1 MNLPNVISLGRLLS
15 TPVVIWL
22 ILTDAVVW
30 AFWAFSMAAMS
41 DAIDGFI
48 AKRFDS
54 ATILGAYL
62 DALADKALLASVYV
76 VLGAVGQLPLWLVLI
91 VVFRDLLI
99 VGGALLLWLLTRSF
113 RIKPLM
119 VSKVNTVA
127 QIILAMMVLGRLGFG
142 VTVEGA
148 EIIQIYVVAAA
159 ALVSGASYM
168 VGWMRIIGQ
177 AEIKQ

>member
-1 MNLPNVISLGRLLS
+1 
-15 TPVVIWL
+15 
-22 ILTDAVVW
+22 
-30 AFWAFSMAAMS
+30 MAAMS

-76 VLGAVGQLPLWLVLI
+76 VLGAVGQLPLWLVLL

>member
-1 MNLPNVISLGRLLS
+1 VNLPNVISLGRLLS

-76 VLGAVGQLPLWLVLI
+76 VLGAVGQLPLWLVLL

-168 VGWMRIIGQ
+168 MGWMRIIGQ

>member
-62 DALADKALLASVYV
+62 GALADKALLASGSV
-76 VLGAVGQLPLWLVLI
+76 VLGAVGQLPLWLVLL